1 MKFEKWP
8 DEEENIANWEENIF
22 LAFLQA
28 IILNSNLNQQSLQHR
43 IDEIFRKKKFLGT
56 LDNTEN
62 WERMVRNWY
71 ELCKTNI
78 AKVSYL
84 RCWQNYR

>member
-43 IDEIFRKKKFLGT
+43 IDEIFRKK
-56 LDNTEN
+56 N
-62 WERMVRNWY
+62 
-71 ELCKTNI
+71 
-78 AKVSYL
+78 S
-84 RCWQNYR
+84 